1 MAEARILPQNINN
14 HGRFRP
20 KQGFQPDDQGL
31 VPFKMLYFNDGVN
44 LSLGLPFIR
53 TSADHGTAFD
63 ISEKFI
69 ADSGSMTAAIKLALE
84 LSDN

>member
-1 MAEARILPQNINN
+1 
-14 HGRFRP
+14 
-20 KQGFQPDDQGL
+20 
-31 VPFKMLYFNDGVN
+31 MLYFNDGVN

-84 LSDN
+84 LSY